1 MLHQRPETIP
11 LIMQDH
17 PEWHR
22 GRKVYAVWLIEA
34 EQEEI
39 CKQVAVAQEHLSGFL
54 VKPYRRQPHI
64 TLFVCGFLTDTRR
77 FDDDY
82 STCQFREQSQSL
94 RDANVPPFFI
104 EIGGLNSFSSAPFL
118 EVNDREG
125 GINRVRTALSAITEE
140 IGRTSFTP
148 HVTVGLY
155 SGVFSSA
162 VVARKI
168 AAFPGK
174 PVTCKVERITFAAYQ
189 AREFAGALTYR
200 SEVTLQA
207 K

>member
-11 LIMQDH
+11 SIDQDH

-22 GRKVYAVWLIEA
+22 GRKVYAVWLIDA
-34 EQEEI
+34 GQEEI

-54 VKPYRRQPHI
+54 VKPYRRQPHV
-64 TLFVCGFLTDTRR
+64 TLFVCGFLADTRR

-82 STCQFREQSQSL
+82 SACQFREQTQSL

-118 EVNDREG
+118 EVNDLEG

-155 SGVFSSA
+155 SKAFSSE

-168 AAFPGK
+168 ATFPNK
-174 PVTCKVERITFAAYQ
+174 PVTCKVERITFAAYEAQ
-189 AREFAGALTYR
+189 ESAGALTYG
-200 SEVTLQA
+200 SEVALLA
-207 K
+207 E